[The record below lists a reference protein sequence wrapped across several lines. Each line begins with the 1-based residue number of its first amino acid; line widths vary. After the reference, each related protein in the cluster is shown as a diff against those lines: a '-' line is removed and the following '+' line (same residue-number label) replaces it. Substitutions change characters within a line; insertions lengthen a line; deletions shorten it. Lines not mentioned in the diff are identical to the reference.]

1 MQYKTSCVTLHLIHE
16 DMLDA
21 VGEKVFGAN
30 VSGAN
35 ISFTTRGCFMRHHL
49 LRDES
54 HVPAAQ

>member
-1 MQYKTSCVTLHLIHE
+1 MRYITLHE